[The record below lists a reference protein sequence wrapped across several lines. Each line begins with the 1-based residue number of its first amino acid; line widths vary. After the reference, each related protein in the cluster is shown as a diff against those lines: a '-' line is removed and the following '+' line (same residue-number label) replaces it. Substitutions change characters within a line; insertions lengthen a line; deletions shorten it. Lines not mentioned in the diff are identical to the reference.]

1 MGLFIAD
8 LLSSLIGFIILFL
21 RYWNYQKMKNHLS
34 ENDYNSFSEFTK
46 YNILRIFGI
55 ALLVLISVGI
65 LISFNAILRH
75 ELHLFSS

>member
-1 MGLFIAD
+1 MRLFIAD
-8 LLSSLIGFIILFL
+8 LISSLIGFIILFL

-55 ALLVLISVGI
+55 ALIFLISIGI
-65 LISFNAILRH
+65 LISIYAILHH
-75 ELHLFSS
+75 ELHLF